1 MLNEILD
8 LNSGINLVYGEGGS
22 GKTTLALMLARD
34 YSKFSKI
41 IFIDT
46 ENGFNFERFKQ
57 ISQDYYKNCLKN
69 ILLFKVKNFQE
80 QVSTIKK
87 FLDVKGV
94 NLMIIDTIG
103 GYYRSELKNDFKYAN
118 NKMSEMLKILNL
130 LNKKGIN
137 IFLTNQVYNDF
148 DNNKIE
154 SVGGEMIK
162 KLCSCIIRL
171 ERSPRKII
179 KEKPNV
185 LENLFEIKD
194 EGIYLK

>member
-8 LNSGINLVYGEGGS
+8 LKSGMNLVYGQGGS

-57 ISQDYYKNCLKN
+57 ISQDHYKNCLNN
-69 ILLFKVKNFQE
+69 ILLFKIKNFNE
-80 QVSTIKK
+80 QAKIIK
-87 FLDVKGV
+87 
-94 NLMIIDTIG
+94 NLEEIDNIDLVIIDTIG
-103 GYYRSELKNDFKYAN
+103 SYYRLELKKDYKYAN

-130 LNKKGIN
+130 LNKEGIN
-137 IFLTNQVYNDF
+137 IFLTNQVYNNF
-148 DNNKIE
+148 ENNKIE
-154 SVGGEMIK
+154 NVGGEMIK

-171 ERSPRKII
+171 ERNPRKII

-185 LENLFEIKD
+185 LEKLFEIKD
-194 EGIYLK
+194 EGIYLR

>member
-8 LNSGINLVYGEGGS
+8 LKSGMNLVYGQGGS

-57 ISQDYYKNCLKN
+57 ISQDYYKNCLNN
-69 ILLFKVKNFQE
+69 ILLFKIKNFNE
-80 QVSTIKK
+80 QAKIIK
-87 FLDVKGV
+87 
-94 NLMIIDTIG
+94 NLEEIDNIDLVIIDTIG
-103 GYYRSELKNDFKYAN
+103 SYYRLELKKDYKYAN

-137 IFLTNQVYNDF
+137 IFLTNQVYNNF
-148 DNNKIE
+148 ENNKIE
-154 SVGGEMIK
+154 NVGGEMIK

-171 ERSPRKII
+171 ERNPRKII

-185 LENLFEIKD
+185 LEKLFEIKD
-194 EGIYLK
+194 EGIYLR